1 MSSNDVKEERQRQA
15 RERARLAPED
25 QLYGDVRRTRS
36 GRPDAR
42 SKEKRRYRVVQM
54 QLRLRLRV
62 RAMLDRIME
71 RDGHPS
77 RVVLFEEMLQAY
89 LEKFG
94 QIDQS
99 ELPSDAELVE
109 AYLDEQDERDAE

>member
-1 MSSNDVKEERQRQA
+1 MRSDDEEEERRRQA
-15 RERARLAPED
+15 RERARLEPED
-25 QLYGDVRRTRS
+25 RLYGDVRRTKS

-62 RAMLDRIME
+62 RAMIDRIME
-71 RDGHPS
+71 RDRHPS

-94 QIDQS
+94 PLDQS
-99 ELPSDAELVE
+99 ELPSDDELVE
-109 AYLDEQDERDAE
+109 AFLEEQDNDDAE